1 MWEPP
6 PTFWDTQLDPSLVPS
21 LELAGGGRQMPK
33 LMLMPTPMPSSLE
46 VSVLQIMLLLLQATL
61 LEPLPLLPP
70 WQLLSLLLLQQLA
83 QLLSAMLLLLL
94 PSAMLL
100 PRFPLHLLLLLTT
113 SP

>member
-21 LELAGGGRQMPK
+21 LELAGGVRQMRK

-83 QLLSAMLLLLL
+83 LL

-100 PRFPLHLLLLLTT
+100 PRFPLPLLLLLTT
-113 SP
+113 SPLSASQLL